1 MRLVTIFALCLC
13 FQLTGYSQEP
23 THPDTTDYRIVKTDG
38 SELIGRILKEDE
50 RELTIRSSD
59 GRVIVV
65 PQYVIREIKAVR
77 TEELSEKGVFIG
89 EDRFAT
95 RYFITT
101 NGLPLKKGEHYI
113 QWNLFGPDFQFA
125 VSNRVGLG
133 IMTTWLAIP
142 IIGTA
147 KFSIPLKKDFQ
158 VALGT
163 MVGTSSWITLLG
175 SDKNAGGALPFASL
189 SYGNRRAN
197 IAASGGYGVIWAEGD
212 SDGRALTSIAGMI
225 KVSSRISLV
234 FDSFIVIKGK
244 TKRSTRSEWQS
255 VYDPNTGIYHDQLVT
270 ITTED
275 RKPGLGL
282 FIPGV
287 RWHQAEG
294 KAFQFGFTGISF
306 DGELLPIPMPMVQ
319 WYRTL

>member
-1 MRLVTIFALCLC
+1 MRPLIILCLALLYQIVC
-13 FQLTGYSQEP
+13 YAQQP
-23 THPDTTDYRIVKTDG
+23 AHPDTTDYRIVKTDG

-50 RELTIRSSD
+50 RELTIRTTD
-59 GRVIVV
+59 GRMIVV

-77 TEELSEKGVFIG
+77 SEELSEKGEFIG

-125 VSNRVGLG
+125 VSNRLGLG
-133 IMTTWLAIP
+133 IMTTWLAMP
-142 IIGTA
+142 IVGTA
-147 KFSIPLKKDFQ
+147 KYSIPLKNNFQ
-158 VALGT
+158 LAFGT

-175 SDKNAGGALPFASL
+175 AENDAGGALPFTTL
-189 SYGNRRAN
+189 SYGTRRAN
-197 IAASGGYGVIWAEGD
+197 IAASGGYGVVWAEGD

-244 TKRSTRSEWQS
+244 TSRTTTTQWQS
-255 VYDPNTGIYHDQLVT
+255 VYDPNTGTYKDQLVT
-270 ITTED
+270 ITNED

-287 RWHQAEG
+287 RWHQSEG
-294 KAFQFGFTGISF
+294 KAFQFGFTGISY

>member
-1 MRLVTIFALCLC
+1 
-13 FQLTGYSQEP
+13 
-23 THPDTTDYRIVKTDG
+23 
-38 SELIGRILKEDE
+38 
-50 RELTIRSSD
+50 
-59 GRVIVV
+59 
-65 PQYVIREIKAVR
+65 VIREIKAVR
-77 TEELSEKGVFIG
+77 SEELSEKGEFIG

-125 VSNRVGLG
+125 VSDRVGLG

-147 KFSIPLKKDFQ
+147 KYSIPLKGDFHF
-158 VALGT
+158 ALGT
-163 MVGTSSWITLLG
+163 MIGTSSWITLLG

-197 IAASGGYGVIWAEGD
+197 ISASGGYGVIWAEGD

-225 KVSSRISLV
+225 KVSSHISLV
-234 FDSFIVIKGK
+234 FDSFIVLKGR
-244 TKRSTRSEWQS
+244 TTRSTTSEWQY
-255 VYDPNTGIYHDQLVT
+255 VYDPNTGNYQNQLVT
-270 ITTED
+270 TTTED
-275 RKPGLGL
+275 KKPGLGL

-287 RWHQAEG
+287 RWHQSEG